1 MEFTCKNKTQT
12 SLGKFVCWNEQVIRQ
27 EGDSHVALVIKNPP
41 VNAGDAKDLGSVPE
55 SERPPGEGNGNH
67 FSILAWKN
75 RYAEEP
81 GQL

>member
-1 MEFTCKNKTQT
+1 M
-12 SLGKFVCWNEQVIRQ
+12 
-27 EGDSHVALVIKNPP
+27 ALVIKNPP